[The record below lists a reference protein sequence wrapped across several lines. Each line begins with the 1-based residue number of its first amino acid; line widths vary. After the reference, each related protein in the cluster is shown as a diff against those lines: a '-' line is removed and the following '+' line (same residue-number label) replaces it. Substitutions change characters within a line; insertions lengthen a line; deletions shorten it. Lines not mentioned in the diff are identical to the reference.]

1 MNDEGN
7 MIRVLMIEPGKSPEM
22 REISDTLKSMQEVVG
37 GWIEEYMPFDDDVA
51 LVVNEE
57 GKINGLPLNRAI
69 RSEDG
74 SLQDIMAGPFFICSA
89 PVESESYQSLTPE
102 MEKKYREKFRNP
114 ERFYMTDKGIHV
126 VQEGSPREKEAERE
140 KTLWQSFRLPQVTL
154 CTCSS
159 ANGNIS

>member
-74 SLQDIMAGPFFICSA
+74 SLQDIIAGPFFICSA

-126 VQEGSPREKEAERE
+126 VQEGSPREKEAER
-140 KTLWQSFRLPQVTL
+140 
-154 CTCSS
+154 
-159 ANGNIS
+159 

>member
-37 GWIEEYMPFDDDVA
+37 GWIEEYVPFDDDVA

-74 SLQDIMAGPFFICSA
+74 SLQDIIAGPFFICSA

-126 VQEGSPREKEAERE
+126 VQEGSPREKEAER
-140 KTLWQSFRLPQVTL
+140 
-154 CTCSS
+154 
-159 ANGNIS
+159 